1 MGKKNQFECIFVSNG
16 AIIED
21 FFNGGL
27 PYRYNIEKLAVDK
40 MGYMYLGNVLQ

>member
-27 PYRYNIEKLAVDK
+27 PYRYNIKKLAVDK